1 MDRRYAILLKLVSE
15 VIVTLAAMV
24 QILDF
29 VTKL

>member
-15 VIVTLAAMV
+15 VIVTLAAMA
-24 QILDF
+24 QIIEF